1 MLAEALRR
9 VSDGL
14 TLRDSHGLAQLP
26 ISLTI
31 KLIRSDKYGAIL
43 LSSVEKEAV
52 GWEAFILVNF
62 DYVSDFQSCRSL
74 YRPGSVTIQAFVLLI
89 IQRLVLSE
97 ALDIVNGLLHQRNH
111 QHEGQ
116 RRNVSEQVADFESR
130 YELRQGDD

>member
-26 ISLTI
+26 ISFTI
-31 KLIRSDKYGAIL
+31 KLIRSDEDGAIF

-62 DYVSDFQSCRSL
+62 DYVSDF
-74 YRPGSVTIQAFVLLI
+74 
-89 IQRLVLSE
+89 
-97 ALDIVNGLLHQRNH
+97 
-111 QHEGQ
+111 
-116 RRNVSEQVADFESR
+116 
-130 YELRQGDD
+130 